1 MIPKK
6 NLSMILAKSEYIKQ
20 ASDFKSWDMS
30 DMSELFWMEIAKY
43 VKEPNFKSLKLM
55 ERAWLWAVHEDGAL
69 ANSFIHAL
77 HWIGVKDFYEEYEK
91 HGWG

>member
-1 MIPKK
+1 
-6 NLSMILAKSEYIKQ
+6 
-20 ASDFKSWDMS
+20 
-30 DMSELFWMEIAKY
+30 
-43 VKEPNFKSLKLM
+43 M